1 MSEIEVRE
9 VSLPSQFPGEPVV
22 SIVKG
27 IDIENQVRRAV
38 DLLGGMSR
46 FVKKGNRV
54 LLKPNV
60 TGPASYEKGITTN
73 PAVLDAVLKMV
84 TEAGASQ
91 INVGDGT
98 GSAHLG
104 TLKVFDMCG
113 YSYLKEKYKFDF
125 IDLNKL
131 PWHIAKVPKP
141 YVMDEIKIVNCV
153 YDDYDVIINLP
164 VMKTHFITGVSLSMK
179 NLKGCIPPAEKRH
192 MHEVG
197 VNKAVADLNTIITAD
212 LIIMDG
218 TVGSE
223 GLGPKEGNPVNLGVI
238 AAGTNAVSM
247 DAVCCAIM
255 GFDAHDIEH
264 IRLVYERGMGEIELD
279 KITILGDSIESVQRN
294 FAPAIPKLPEG
305 DMATIINGG
314 ACSGWISCAVISLS
328 RLVDSGVLESLRERG
343 IKITYAIGPKFDE
356 GQVWPNKE
364 NVFLLGNCAKKM
376 SDKGTFL
383 PGCAPAVLDINRA
396 IAHYYGIDPEIL
408 ESSVGQVGK

>member
-197 VNKAVADLNTIITAD
+197 VNKADLNTIITAD

-314 ACSGWISCAVISLS
+314 ACSGCISCAVISLS

-408 ESSVGQVGK
+408 ESIVGQVGK

>member
-131 PWHIAKVPKP
+131 QWHIAKVPKP
-141 YVMDEIKIVNCV
+141 YVM
-153 YDDYDVIINLP
+153 Y
-164 VMKTHFITGVSLSMK
+164 
-179 NLKGCIPPAEKRH
+179 
-192 MHEVG
+192 
-197 VNKAVADLNTIITAD
+197 
-212 LIIMDG
+212 
-218 TVGSE
+218 
-223 GLGPKEGNPVNLGVI
+223 
-238 AAGTNAVSM
+238 
-247 DAVCCAIM
+247 
-255 GFDAHDIEH
+255 
-264 IRLVYERGMGEIELD
+264 
-279 KITILGDSIESVQRN
+279 
-294 FAPAIPKLPEG
+294 
-305 DMATIINGG
+305 
-314 ACSGWISCAVISLS
+314 
-328 RLVDSGVLESLRERG
+328 
-343 IKITYAIGPKFDE
+343 
-356 GQVWPNKE
+356 
-364 NVFLLGNCAKKM
+364 
-376 SDKGTFL
+376 
-383 PGCAPAVLDINRA
+383 
-396 IAHYYGIDPEIL
+396 
-408 ESSVGQVGK
+408 